1 MSQFMTAIYIEGKIN
16 NHRIVAPPLG
26 RLSVEF
32 NTFCMKEVSNEKT
45 KKILSMKI
53 ISMKI
58 LRMKIISMEENDFT
72 FTTNLEFLP
81 ITFKQ
86 IAINQQGDGNVIW

>member
-1 MSQFMTAIYIEGKIN
+1 MTAVYIEGKIDN
-16 NHRIVAPPLG
+16 YRTVAPPLG

-58 LRMKIISMEENDFT
+58 LGMKIISIEKT
-72 FTTNLEFLP
+72 VSLTQ
-81 ITFKQ
+81 Q
-86 IAINQQGDGNVIW
+86 ISSFFRLHSNK

>member
-1 MSQFMTAIYIEGKIN
+1 MSQFITAIYIEGKIN

-32 NTFCMKEVSNEKT
+32 NAFCMKEVSNEKT

-58 LRMKIISMEENDFT
+58 VRMKIISMEEMIS
-72 FTTNLEFLP
+72 LP
-81 ITFKQ
+81 QQ
-86 IAINQQGDGNVIW
+86 ISSFFRLHSNK